1 MIDVNCL
8 QPIFLGNQG
17 ENLARTLEFDVS
29 SWLGQYPGAEIVML
43 VQRPEEDAPYIAVTQ
58 VENGVLRW
66 TPTNADTAIAGT
78 GKIMLRLIL
87 GEKVRKSA
95 ICTVFV
101 AKSLDEPGD
110 APDPAQAWVD
120 QVIDAANKAEE
131 GAKALLE
138 ELEPRIPPA
147 DGTPGDVLTKT
158 ENGSEWKKIDG
169 MLPVKD
175 VQVAG
180 NSVLVDGVAN
190 VPNVICI
197 RDDNS
202 IGAVNPPQNTV
213 WEGLIGISKN
223 TGNII
228 LAQSTPS
235 TINTRGPQFVG
246 GNTVDYAVKA
256 AMCDGKGAAWTSDEQ
271 MASRERMG
279 FDKAYEIIKSVTTTE
294 DFNQVV
300 ISLDNDGNDFT
311 LNSAIIFVEYGG
323 SNNGSIYSLCE
334 CAKTGGGSS
343 ICAYDFMGYTAQNKY
358 SAFCCFAENGYW
370 NALSYLPKNMYL
382 GREIHGLSADSFMK
396 NSVFVVPHINRIRV
410 YANTGAGTSQVPAGT
425 KIDVWGVRAN
435 A

>member
-190 VPNVICI
+190 VPIASETKEGVIKAPLADGTSGI
-197 RDDNS
+197 QLDNDNRPCVFAAS
-202 IGAVNPPQNTV
+202 EADITARQTLYRPLVP
-213 WEGLIGISKN
+213 
-223 TGNII
+223 
-228 LAQSTPS
+228 A
-235 TINTRGPQFVG
+235 RM
-246 GNTVDYAVKA
+246 DYAVKA
-256 AMCDGKGAAWTSDEQ
+256 AMCDGKGAAWTADEQ
-271 MASRERMG
+271 KAAQERMG
-279 FDKAYEIIKSVTTTE
+279 IDKPYELIEEITLTEKVMYINRKAELDGTSYAFEAVAVKMDRTNTGTGAVAFLSGSKYVFWSGISTVGRYYACEAFLQRGYWQHYRYGPTDSDNTYPNIIPAGYGKSLRFTKNTLKYIDSIQIVSDSEGFDTGTT
-294 DFNQVV
+294 
-300 ISLDNDGNDFT
+300 I
-311 LNSAIIFVEYGG
+311 
-323 SNNGSIYSLCE
+323 SIY
-334 CAKTGGGSS
+334 
-343 ICAYDFMGYTAQNKY
+343 
-358 SAFCCFAENGYW
+358 
-370 NALSYLPKNMYL
+370 
-382 GREIHGLSADSFMK
+382 
-396 NSVFVVPHINRIRV
+396 
-410 YANTGAGTSQVPAGT
+410 
-425 KIDVWGVRAN
+425 GVRA
-435 A
+435 